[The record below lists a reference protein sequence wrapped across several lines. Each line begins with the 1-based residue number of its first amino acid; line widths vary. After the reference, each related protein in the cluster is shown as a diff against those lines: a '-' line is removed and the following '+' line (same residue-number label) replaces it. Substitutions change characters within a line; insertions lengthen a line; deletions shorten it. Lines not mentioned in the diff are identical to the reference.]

1 MKSKLFVPVLAVLAM
16 ALAGCEGTG
25 TMAAGP
31 NAAAENAALNSNAQ
45 TAIQQ
50 MQANDA
56 SLQGRLNSAYG
67 YAIFPEVGEAAVGI
81 GGAGGKGVVYEQGRR
96 TGYATLQQGSLG
108 AQLGGATFAE
118 LIIFKDANAMAA
130 FKNGNFTLG
139 GDAQATAVKAGA
151 AASNQ
156 FGVQGTQVYILPKGG
171 LMAGVALDGQVIK
184 YHGDNNMNGNNRAE
198 ETSYHTDTTTNS
210 NP

>member
-1 MKSKLFVPVLAVLAM
+1 MKAKLFVPVLAVLAM

-25 TMAAGP
+25 TMATGP
-31 NAAAENAALNSNAQ
+31 NASAHDTALTQRAKASLEQMESN
-45 TAIQQ
+45 
-50 MQANDA
+50 DS
-56 SLQGRLNSAYG
+56 SLQGRINSAYG

-81 GGAGGKGVVYEQGRR
+81 GGAGGKGVVFQQGRQV
-96 TGYATLQQGSLG
+96 GLATLNQGSLG

-118 LIIFKDANAMAA
+118 LILFKDANAMAA

-151 AASNQ
+151 AAANQ
-156 FGVQGTQVYILPKGG
+156 FGVKGTQVFILPKGG
-171 LMAGVALDGQVIK
+171 LMAGVALNGQVIH
-184 YHGDNNMNGNNRAE
+184 YTADNGNNAAE
-198 ETSYHTDTTTNS
+198 ETSYHTETNN

>member
-1 MKSKLFVPVLAVLAM
+1 MKAKLFVPVLAVLAM

-31 NAAAENAALNSNAQ
+31 DAAAQNAALNNRAK
-45 TAIQQ
+45 TAVEQ
-50 MQANDA
+50 MESQDS
-56 SLQGRLNSAYG
+56 SLRSRIDGAYG
-67 YAIFPEVGEAAVGI
+67 YAIFPDVGEAAVGI
-81 GGAGGKGVVYEQGRR
+81 GGAGGKGVVYEQGHRV
-96 TGYATLQQGSLG
+96 GYATMNQGSLG

-118 LIIFKDANAMAA
+118 LILFKDANAMAA

-156 FGVQGTQVYILPKGG
+156 FGVRGTQVYILPQGG
-171 LMAGVALDGQVIK
+171 LMAGVALDGQVIH
-184 YHGDNNMNGNNRAE
+184 YYADNSGNNTA
-198 ETSYHTDTTTNS
+198 N